1 MKDFYLKH
9 SCDLKQFL
17 MHRLLPLIFMA
28 AGFTQPA
35 SAQVGTINA
44 VPQNLSPEAVA
55 LGKFVEVPVSNYS
68 GLPEINIPIYTMKAR
83 DFSIPIGLS
92 YHASGVKVK
101 EIPGWTGA
109 NFSLAAAGQIIRIV
123 RGIPDRIQN
132 MDTEWY
138 KEDIPLMGTPGHYF
152 PDPRRMPGISAE
164 YTSTQVDTE
173 YDLFL
178 FNFMGHS
185 GRFTFDNTGTP
196 LLLEASDL
204 KVVVGGPGFAL
215 TDASGILY
223 EFSPDDYLEPL
234 TWYLSR
240 ITFPGQS
247 ETIDFNYKVYT
258 NYWLYRQGYGPDS
271 FYDKVLFEDVF
282 PPQYPV
288 QNPACPDTS
297 RMVSHAEL
305 GQGKT
310 CVLRS
315 ITYKGDSL
323 KFYHDTSRA
332 DVYKLRLDSIR
343 VFQGPTVIHS
353 TRLGYTFSNSGSS
366 DFKDKKML
374 LASVQSNDQPAYTCS
389 YYGPFNSKSLPGP
402 YVHGSDLWGYYNGG
416 SYNIHTPINT
426 PHHPDYRYG
435 QIGSL
440 QTLSY
445 PTGGST
451 EFIYEG
457 NDFSYCQQ
465 DLDSI
470 GPVYK
475 AGGLRIK
482 KIKFTSPVSA
492 SSFEKSYEYTYATK
506 SSGILESPFANHTA
520 MLYWGEGRTGL
531 GSPYCWNR
539 NWPQVCSFY
548 TIHHDNTVP
557 LGNAQGGAIGYAQVT
572 ERLSDGSKKVMQFTN
587 GGIDRVN
594 YDPLFEGWGDGYN
607 NEYLG
612 DKLLQDKLLY
622 DYSAYRGKLKNVA
635 YYNSSGQKIKQEV
648 HQFTNLIEDRLSF
661 SQQPKNQNLYAVIGA
676 VGFENNCVDQPT
688 YGTSWGGYFN
698 VQRNIVPKLDSVYT
712 FNGSEILKEVVKYE
726 YNSPLRP
733 LASRIV
739 KVSTAG
745 DSTITL
751 YKYPYDYA
759 GSVATD
765 VFAQGV
771 GQVYSANIMD
781 PVETYVMKKDAGGA
795 NARVTDA
802 QIIQYQPLSPVIK
815 TVYRLHSATGLTNF
829 SPSSFAT
836 NPSTKDSRYQP
847 ALQFHRYDGQ
857 GHVTEQSKDGQVK
870 EVLVWGY
877 QRRFI
882 VARITSS
889 DYPTVMALVDSTV
902 LNNPSSEAA
911 MRSELAKIRTGLA
924 SANPKAKVTSYT
936 YETLKGMTS
945 STDPRGNTTYYE
957 YDAFGRLKRGKDP
970 DALVKENLW
979 YHFKP

>member
-17 MHRLLPLIFMA
+17 MHRWLPLIFIA
-28 AGFTQPA
+28 AGLMEPA
-35 SAQVGTINA
+35 LAQVGTINA
-44 VPQNLSPEAVA
+44 VPQNLSPEAAA

-68 GLPEINIPIYTMKAR
+68 GLPEINIPIYTLNAK
-83 DFSIPIGLS
+83 DFSIPASLS

-101 EIPGWTGA
+101 EIPGWVGA
-109 NFSLAAAGQIIRIV
+109 NWALNAGGMISRIV
-123 RGIPDRIQN
+123 RGTPDRMLN
-132 MDTEWY
+132 PYTEFY
-138 KEDIPLMGTPGHYF
+138 KEGIALMGTPGHDF
-152 PDPRRMPGISAE
+152 PDPRMMPGINAE
-164 YTSTQVDTE
+164 WTQTKVDTE
-173 YDLFL
+173 YDLFY
-178 FNFMGHS
+178 FNFMGYT
-185 GRFTFDNTGTP
+185 GRFTFDNSGAP
-196 LLLEASDL
+196 MMMQASDM
-204 KVVVGGPGFAL
+204 KVNCDGTNFTL
-215 TDASGILY
+215 TDAQGIIY
-223 EFSPDDYLEPL
+223 EFNVNESWQLPNDIPYPAS
-234 TWYLSR
+234 WHLSK
-240 ITFPGQS
+240 IVFPHQS
-247 ETIDFNYKVYT
+247 ETIDFNYKRYD
-258 NYWLYRQGYGPDS
+258 NNMWLYRSSYGPDS
-271 FYDKVLFEDVF
+271 FYERVLFEDVF

-297 RMVSHAEL
+297 RMVTNTEL
-305 GQGKT
+305 SQGQT

-315 ITYKGDSL
+315 ITYKSDSI
-323 KFYHDTSRA
+323 KFYHDTTRA

-343 VFQGPTVIHS
+343 VFQGASVVNS
-353 TRLGYTFSNSGSS
+353 TRLSYTFSNSGSS

-374 LASVQSNDQPAYTCS
+374 LSSVQSNDQPAYSCS
-389 YYGPFNSKSLPGP
+389 YYGSFNGKSLPGP
-402 YVHGSDLWGYYNGG
+402 YIHGSDLWGYYNGG

-445 PTGGST
+445 PTGGNT

-470 GPVYK
+470 GPVYQ

-492 SSFEKSYEYTYATK
+492 SSFEKSYEYTYASK
-506 SSGILESPFANHTA
+506 SSGILESPFANHTG
-520 MLYWGEGRTGL
+520 MMYWGEGRLL
-531 GSPYCWNR
+531 GNPYCNSDF
-539 NWPQVCSFY
+539 WPQVCTFY

-572 ERLSDGSKKVMQFTN
+572 EWLSDGSKKVMQFTN
-587 GGIDRVN
+587 GGIDRYN

-607 NEYLG
+607 SEYLG
-612 DKLLQDKLLY
+612 DKVLQDRLLG

-648 HQFTNLIEDRLSF
+648 HQFSNLIEDRLTF
-661 SQQPKNQNLYAVIGA
+661 SQQPKSQNLYAVLGA
-676 VGFENNCVDQPT
+676 VGHENICAFEPT

-698 VQRNIVPKLDSVYT
+698 IQRNIVPTVDSLYT

-726 YNSPLRP
+726 YSDPLRP
-733 LASRIV
+733 LASRVI
-739 KVSTAG
+739 KIGTKG
-745 DSTITL
+745 DSTITVQQ
-751 YKYPYDYA
+751 YA
-759 GSVATD
+759 YTPNMVLP
-765 VFAQGV
+765 
-771 GQVYSANIMD
+771 I
-781 PVETYVMKKDAGGA
+781 ETYVLKKDAGGA

-802 QIIQYQPLSPVIK
+802 QLIQYQSTPPVMK
-815 TVYRLHSATGLTNF
+815 TVYRLHSATGLTDFVPFNF
-829 SPSSFAT
+829 SSSPA
-836 NPSTKDSRYQP
+836 SGDARYRP

-857 GHVTEQSKDGQVK
+857 GHVTEQGKDGQAK

-877 QRRFI
+877 ERRFI

-889 DYPTVMALVDSTV
+889 DYPTMMALVDSTV

-970 DALVKENLW
+970 DAQVKENLW